1 MTGCELEK
9 TNCVRCMRYAVC
21 KNKGNPELLCTDFV
35 PNCGKED
42 GPLENMTLG
51 LGVLFKAMEKGAK
64 VVEVTKA
71 GVVQFP
77 DDLVS
82 FTVNSENILMEV
94 ERKVME
100 KKPVL
105 DHHGKFA
112 GKVTVRVEI
121 LGDLQKETEDGAK

>member
-1 MTGCELEK
+1 MDRCELEK

-21 KNKGNPELLCTDFV
+21 VKKGNPELLCTDFV

-42 GPLENMTLG
+42 GPLEDLTLG

-71 GVVQFP
+71 GIVQFP

-82 FTVNSENILMEV
+82 FTVNSENILLEV
-94 ERKVME
+94 EQKVME
-100 KKPVL
+100 KKPVV
-105 DHHGKFA
+105 DSYGKFA

-121 LGDLQKETEDGAK
+121 LGDMQNKTEG

>member
-1 MTGCELEK
+1 MDGRELEK

-35 PNCGKED
+35 PNCGTED
-42 GPLENMTLG
+42 RSFENMTLG
-51 LGVLFKAMEKGAK
+51 LGVMFKAMEKGAK

-82 FTVNSENILMEV
+82 FTVNSENILWEV
-94 ERKVME
+94 ERKVKE
-100 KKPVL
+100 KKPVV
-105 DHHGKFA
+105 DSYGKFA

-121 LGDLQKETEDGAK
+121 LGDLQNETEG

>member
-1 MTGCELEK
+1 MDGCGLEK
-9 TNCVRCMRYAVC
+9 TNCVRCMRYATC
-21 KNKGNPELLCTDFV
+21 ENKGNPELLCTHFV

-42 GPLENMTLG
+42 RSFENMTLG
-51 LGVLFKAMEKGAK
+51 LGMLFKAMEKGAK

-82 FTVNSENILMEV
+82 FAVNSENILMEV

-100 KKPVL
+100 KKPVV
-105 DHHGKFA
+105 DSYGKFA
-112 GKVTVRVEI
+112 GRVTVRVEI
-121 LGDLQKETEDGAK
+121 LGDLQNDTEERTK

>member
-1 MTGCELEK
+1 MDGRELEK

-42 GPLENMTLG
+42 RSFENMTLG
-51 LGVLFKAMEKGAK
+51 LGVMFKAMEKGAK

-82 FTVNSENILMEV
+82 FTVNSENILWEV
-94 ERKVME
+94 ERKIKE
-100 KKPVL
+100 KKPVV
-105 DHHGKFA
+105 DSYGKFA
-112 GKVTVRVEI
+112 GRVTVRVEI
-121 LGDLQKETEDGAK
+121 LGDLQNETEG